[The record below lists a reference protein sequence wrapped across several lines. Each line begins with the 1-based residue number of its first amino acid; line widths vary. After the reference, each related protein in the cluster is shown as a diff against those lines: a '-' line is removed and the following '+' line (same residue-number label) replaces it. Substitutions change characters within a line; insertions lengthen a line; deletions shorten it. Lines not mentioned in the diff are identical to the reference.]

1 MLLLVFVLL
10 LVLRD
15 VESVTM
21 GSLCAQ
27 ADADKTPR
35 MHAVIIVFF
44 MFSPPIYGRI
54 IYADQEEIP
63 IAVIYGRK
71 KAPAIFLLQEQ
82 IKSAVISW
90 FF

>member
-1 MLLLVFVLL
+1 
-10 LVLRD
+10 
-15 VESVTM
+15 
-21 GSLCAQ
+21 
-27 ADADKTPR
+27 